1 MTRFTAHSRASALSG
16 GNFNDAN
23 LRALDFLTPDR
34 QLFHKTDAAQTVA
47 SSTAFVNITG
57 MTAEVQSNRTYHVR
71 LRLLITTAATPGIKV
86 NLAGGVATANPIRGN
101 ITTRTASAMAVVKLA
116 AAAVADATAGS
127 AVDAV
132 EVVADVTMYVT
143 SGGTLIPRFAQQ
155 ASNATAAQVLP
166 GSTFEVTRIA

>member
-1 MTRFTAHSRASALSG
+1 MTRFTAHARASALSG

-23 LRALDFLTPDR
+23 RRAMDFLIPDR
-34 QLFHKTDAAQTVA
+34 QLFHKTDAAQVVFG
-47 SSTAFVNITG
+47 STAFVAIAG

-86 NLAGGVATANPIRGN
+86 DLAGGVAAANPISGN
-101 ITTRTASAMAVVKLA
+101 ITTRTASAMAVVPLA
-116 AAAVADATAGS
+116 VTSLGAATAGS
-127 AVDAV
+127 AVNAL
-132 EVVADVTMYVT
+132 EVVFEGTMVIT
-143 SGGTLIPRFAQQ
+143 SGGTLIPRFSQQ